1 MKNYCKNLKTD
12 TKKSLKLHKNQT
24 KKQPYIKQPTKYSN
38 FYYKICVFK
47 SILFS
52 LRSNMVFTLKKTH
65 TNITLLLL
73 LLSQ

>member
-12 TKKSLKLHKNQT
+12 TKKSLKQHKNQT

-52 LRSNMVFTLKKTH
+52 LRSNMVFT
-65 TNITLLLL
+65 
-73 LLSQ
+73 